1 MAENQPP
8 PNGRNAAVSSAE
20 TSGDERSI
28 LATLNGNRTRKLG
41 RKDDTVK
48 QLEASLD
55 LERLKTK
62 SALKDLADLATKLTK
77 LGELSDKR
85 GLKVSELQL
94 ELKADRKSA
103 VADLLAE
110 KKAALANLNLEK
122 KIHKK
127 ELKVEVEGVSTRV
140 KAQIAKTKE
149 VETARKLLQKKLDAS
164 SRALTTLQG
173 AFESA
178 KRKSSELSCDIMSVA
193 RSKDSLKDDIKNLHK
208 TIKTLKS
215 KVDNQLAQ
223 KNTHAV
229 EMQRM
234 KNEYKQLGLDELRV
248 KFVNKKA
255 GGGGRS
261 SGTMNLEEKKDFITH
276 QALLK
281 QQGKD
286 SDLARAIHQKE
297 VKKKDVQS
305 NLGFAANMLH
315 NTSNLNGGMW
325 SSTAVGDVS
334 C

>member
-110 KKAALANLNLEK
+110 KRLPWRISILRRK
-122 KIHKK
+122 
-127 ELKVEVEGVSTRV
+127 STR
-140 KAQIAKTKE
+140 
-149 VETARKLLQKKLDAS
+149 
-164 SRALTTLQG
+164 
-173 AFESA
+173 
-178 KRKSSELSCDIMSVA
+178 KS
-193 RSKDSLKDDIKNLHK
+193 
-208 TIKTLKS
+208 
-215 KVDNQLAQ
+215 
-223 KNTHAV
+223 
-229 EMQRM
+229 
-234 KNEYKQLGLDELRV
+234 
-248 KFVNKKA
+248 
-255 GGGGRS
+255 
-261 SGTMNLEEKKDFITH
+261 
-276 QALLK
+276 
-281 QQGKD
+281 
-286 SDLARAIHQKE
+286 
-297 VKKKDVQS
+297 
-305 NLGFAANMLH
+305 
-315 NTSNLNGGMW
+315 
-325 SSTAVGDVS
+325 
-334 C
+334 